1 MPGINIVAAT
11 ALEVLDAEGRDKGFT
26 NGANVY
32 MTNITPSK
40 YRANYNLY
48 PGKSAAGRK
57 LPVV

>member
-11 ALEVLDAEGRDKGFT
+11 ALEVLDAEGRDKGFM

-48 PGKSAAGRK
+48 PGKSAVGRK